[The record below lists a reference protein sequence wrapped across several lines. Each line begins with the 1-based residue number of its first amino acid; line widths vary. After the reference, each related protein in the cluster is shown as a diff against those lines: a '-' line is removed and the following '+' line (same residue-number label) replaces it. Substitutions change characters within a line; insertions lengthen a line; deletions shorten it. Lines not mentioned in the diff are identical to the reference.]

1 MAVLLNHV
9 IAAILNRLVDALHPL
24 LLDTVSLEGLLLALI
39 THLPGLLLAV
49 LGVAVLLSLL
59 RASLHLKLADLL
71 WLEVAVLLLHR
82 EGEDVG
88 KLLTVSVNISLAD
101 LHLNLD

>member
-1 MAVLLNHV
+1 MAVLLSVVPALLH
-9 IAAILNRLVDALHPL
+9 RLVDALKPL
-24 LLDTVSLEGLLLALI
+24 LWETFLLKGLLFTLV
-39 THLPGLLLAV
+39 TDFPGLLFAV

-101 LHLNLD
+101 LHLDLD